1 MPSRMRSWKKWFP
14 GTRDKDLLCFA
25 EQTAHTKANCEN
37 RRDLVKNTMTF
48 TLTDIMDLDYLLA
61 LDEQADTPEHTRMAA
76 ARDRDIFC
84 QLDTADLSD
93 KDLIMSWLAY
103 RKLVFFDQTG
113 QKGQWQ
119 LPGKIFSL
127 LYRWMAWAL
136 ILLGGMTGMGMAY
149 AFLAYH
155 GVRPVN
161 VTLFFTV
168 FVLLPAVLFLCTLA
182 GLVLRRYGL
191 FRSGPGFI
199 FTLVS
204 GFLFKVLPRFVER
217 SVKKTGR
224 LPGSAGKA
232 SLDTA
237 LYFIRTR
244 KQEYGFLFFWPLVI
258 LLSLSALFFSF
269 GALGATLFR
278 VAVTDVAFGWQ
289 STVISTPAFVHELV
303 SLVAFPWAAWV
314 PDHLA
319 GPTPEQ
325 IEGSRILLKQGMA
338 SLATEDLVSW
348 WPFLCFGMVFYAIV
362 PRLFLILAAR
372 YAQKS
377 LLEQYDF
384 HQPRFRR
391 LVVRMKSPVM
401 DIRFKE
407 QPVNKSERST
417 AQHDGQTF
425 SGTGP
430 GHAAPA
436 QACIKQPSRTA
447 DTAEKDT
454 RIRTGKNDHTGVGA
468 PTPAAVLVPA
478 SIWDDNARDR
488 IRLLIRQQFLLDVQ
502 AVIPVDLDPETDA
515 ALLQQK
521 IPAGADPII
530 FLQEVWQP
538 PIRGLLHYL
547 VQLKQGVLADKNLW
561 VLLTQAPEDKHLA
574 VPVDDADFSVWQT
587 SITRLGRPD
596 ILVERIRP

>member
-1 MPSRMRSWKKWFP
+1 
-14 GTRDKDLLCFA
+14 
-25 EQTAHTKANCEN
+25 
-37 RRDLVKNTMTF
+37 MTY
-48 TLTDIMDLDYLLA
+48 TLTDIMDLDFLLA
-61 LDEQADTPEHTRMAA
+61 LDEQADTPEHTRTVA

-84 QLDTADLSD
+84 QLDTADLSE

-136 ILLGGMTGMGMAY
+136 ILLGGITGMGMAY

-168 FVLLPAVLFLCTLA
+168 FVLLPAVLFLSTLA
-182 GLVLRRYGL
+182 GLFLRRYGL
-191 FRSGPGFI
+191 FRSGPGFV

-289 STVISTPAFVHELV
+289 STVISTPSFVHEIV

-319 GPTPEQ
+319 GPTLAQ

-338 SLATEDLVSW
+338 FLATEDLVSW

-362 PRLFLILAAR
+362 PRLFLLLAAG

-401 DIRFKE
+401 DIRCNE
-407 QPVNKSERST
+407 IPVTEAVPAT
-417 AQHDGQTF
+417 AVDDRKILHQKGYSFRKVEDTKRQAGNTQ
-425 SGTGP
+425 
-430 GHAAPA
+430 AADS
-436 QACIKQPSRTA
+436 ISDLSSRAGVTA
-447 DTAEKDT
+447 AA
-454 RIRTGKNDHTGVGA
+454 VA
-468 PTPAAVLVPA
+468 PTLAAVLVPA
-478 SIWDDNARDR
+478 SIWDENARDR
-488 IRLLIRQQFLLDVQ
+488 IRVLIRQQFLLDVQ
-502 AVIPVDLDPETDA
+502 TVIPVDLDPETDTA
-515 ALLQQK
+515 VLQEK

-574 VPVDDADFSVWQT
+574 VSVDDADFAVWQT

-596 ILVERIRP
+596 MLVERIRP

>member
-1 MPSRMRSWKKWFP
+1 
-14 GTRDKDLLCFA
+14 
-25 EQTAHTKANCEN
+25 
-37 RRDLVKNTMTF
+37 MTF
-48 TLTDIMDLDYLLA
+48 RLTDIMDLDFLLA
-61 LDEQADTPEHTRMAA
+61 LDEQADTPEHTRTVA

-84 QLDTADLSD
+84 QLDTADMSD

-113 QKGQWQ
+113 EKGQWQ
-119 LPGKIFSL
+119 LPGRIFSL
-127 LYRWMAWAL
+127 LYRWTAWVL

-161 VTLFFTV
+161 VTLFFAV
-168 FVLLPAVLFLCTLA
+168 FVLLPAVLFLFTLA
-182 GLVLRRYGL
+182 GLVLRRYRL
-191 FRSGPGFI
+191 FRSGPGLF

-204 GFLFKVLPRFVER
+204 GFLFRILPGFVAR
-217 SVKKTGR
+217 TLKKTGR
-224 LPGSAGKA
+224 IPAGAGKA
-232 SLDTA
+232 GLDTA

-258 LLSLSALFFSF
+258 LLSLSALFFSL
-269 GALGATLFR
+269 GTLGATLFR
-278 VAVTDVAFGWQ
+278 VAVSDVAFGWQ
-289 STVISTPAFVHELV
+289 STVITTPSFVHELV

-319 GPTPEQ
+319 GPTLEQ

-362 PRLFLILAAR
+362 PRLFLILAGR

-377 LLEQYDF
+377 LLEQFDF

-401 DIRFKE
+401 DIGCNDMPVTASARTTAIHDREPLHQKNYSLGNSGDTTA
-407 QPVNKSERST
+407 QPVNAQTADST
-417 AQHDGQTF
+417 SGAHT
-425 SGTGP
+425 GTGVN
-430 GHAAPA
+430 AAA
-436 QACIKQPSRTA
+436 AA
-447 DTAEKDT
+447 A
-454 RIRTGKNDHTGVGA
+454 VA

-478 SIWDDNARDR
+478 SVWDENGQAR

-502 AVIPVDLDPETDA
+502 AVIPIDLDTETDA
-515 ALLQQK
+515 DLLQQK
-521 IPAGADPII
+521 IPAGADPVI

-574 VPVDDADFSVWQT
+574 VSADDADFRVWQA
-587 SITRLGRPD
+587 SISRLARPD